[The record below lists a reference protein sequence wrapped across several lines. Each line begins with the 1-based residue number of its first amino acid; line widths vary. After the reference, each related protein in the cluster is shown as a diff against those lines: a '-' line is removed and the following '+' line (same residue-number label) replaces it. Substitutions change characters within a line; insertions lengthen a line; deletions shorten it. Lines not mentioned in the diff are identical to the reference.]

1 MWYPPRMRRWLALAA
16 LVWLTA
22 AATHAQTLFP
32 GVTDAALRDSLVAHY
47 KPAVTLTYDQARD
60 TLFAVIENAGDDSLR
75 GVYTGY
81 ALYLDPAKDPTK
93 EACNGDGDD
102 NASSCSGSLNINTE
116 HAWPQSYGASSG
128 SAKSDMHHL
137 FPARADVNSTRNNHP
152 FGDIDAADAD
162 KWFRL
167 GTTLTTPPEAL
178 ANEYSEFDNEADA
191 FEPRDARKGDIARA
205 MFYFYTMY
213 RAEADAAVAT
223 NTGLSGADFF
233 EMQKNTLLAWH
244 DADPPD
250 AAEQTRS
257 QAIAAYQDGRENPY
271 VLDPTLVER
280 AFFSAPLP
288 VELTSFEA
296 VADGPTVRLRWTTAS
311 ETNNAGFFVEH
322 RAEPTGTAWER
333 LAFVEGRGSATTP
346 GTYAYSAENLAP
358 GAHLFRLRQVDFDG
372 VFAYGPTV
380 RVAVDLPGAYRL
392 STPYPNP
399 FNPET
404 RFTLAVSRSQRVNVA
419 VYDVL
424 GRRVATL
431 FDGVLAPGAPQ
442 PLRFDAAHLPGGLY
456 LIHASGEHFTATRP
470 VTLLK

>member
-1 MWYPPRMRRWLALAA
+1 MRRWLALAI
-16 LVWLTA
+16 LVWLPA
-22 AATHAQTLFP
+22 AAHAQTLFP
-32 GVTDAALRDSLVAHY
+32 GITDAALRDSLVAHY
-47 KPAVTLTYDQARD
+47 KPASTLTYDQARD

-81 ALYLDPAKDPTK
+81 ALHLDPTKDPTK

-152 FGDIDAADAD
+152 FAVIDAAATD

-167 GTTLTTPPEAL
+167 GSTLTTPPEAL
-178 ANEYSEFDNEADA
+178 ASEYSEYDGEAEV

-233 EMQKNTLLAWH
+233 EMQKSTLLAWH

-250 AAEQTRS
+250 AAEQARS
-257 QAIAAYQDGRENPY
+257 QAIAAYQGGKENPY

-296 VADGPTVRLRWTTAS
+296 VADGPSVRLTWTTVS
-311 ETNNAGFFVEH
+311 ETNNAGFDVEH
-322 RAEPTGTAWER
+322 HAGNGTAWER

-346 GTYAYSAENLAP
+346 GAYTYVAEHLAP
-358 GAHLFRLRQVDFDG
+358 GVHRFRLRQVDFDG
-372 VFAYGPTV
+372 AFAYGPSV
-380 RVAVDLPGAYRL
+380 SVSVDLPEAYRL
-392 STPYPNP
+392 SAPYPNP

-404 RFTLAVSRSQRVNVA
+404 RLTLTVARPQRVRVA

-431 FDGVLAPGAPQ
+431 FDGVLTADAPRPI
-442 PLRFDAAHLPGGLY
+442 RFDAAGLPGGLY
-456 LIHASGEHFTATRP
+456 LVHASGEHFTATRP

>member
-1 MWYPPRMRRWLALAA
+1 MWHSPRMRRWLGMVA
-16 LVWLTA
+16 LVWLPAVA
-22 AATHAQTLFP
+22 AHAQTLFP
-32 GVTDAALRDSLVAHY
+32 GLTDAALRDSLVAHY
-47 KPAVTLTYDQARD
+47 KPAVTLPYDQARD

-102 NASSCSGSLNINTE
+102 NPSSCSGSLNINTE
-116 HAWPQSYGASSG
+116 HAWPQSYGAASG
-128 SAKSDMHHL
+128 APRQDMHHL

-152 FGDIDAADAD
+152 FADIDETATD

-167 GTTLTTPPEAL
+167 GATLTTLPGTL
-178 ANEYSEFDNEADA
+178 LSEYSEFDAEAA
-191 FEPRDARKGDIARA
+191 VFEPRDARKGDIARA

-233 EMQKNTLLAWH
+233 ELQKNTLLAWH
-244 DADPPD
+244 NADPPD
-250 AAEQTRS
+250 AAEQARS
-257 QAIAAYQDGRENPY
+257 QAIAAYQDGKENPY

-280 AFFSAPLP
+280 AFFATPLP

-322 RAEPTGTAWER
+322 RAEPAEATWER
-333 LAFVEGRGSATTP
+333 LAFVGGRGSATTP

-372 VFAYGPTV
+372 AFAYGPTV
-380 RVAVDLPGAYRL
+380 RVAVDLPGAYHL
-392 STPYPNP
+392 STPHPNP

-424 GRRVATL
+424 GRRIATL
-431 FDGVLAPGAPQ
+431 FDGVLVPGAPQ
-442 PLRFDAAHLPGGLY
+442 PFRFDAARLPGGLY